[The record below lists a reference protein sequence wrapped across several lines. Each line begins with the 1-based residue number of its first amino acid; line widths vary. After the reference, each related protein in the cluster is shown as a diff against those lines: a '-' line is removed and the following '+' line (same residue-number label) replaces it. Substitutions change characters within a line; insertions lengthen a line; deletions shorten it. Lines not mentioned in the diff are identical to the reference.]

1 MKSKFFTINKKNATQ
16 YLNNNQTNSLQNFWT
31 RKKKNK
37 NFLLSNR
44 NLIANKNKFI
54 YSLKWEKMQNI
65 WSSQFEK
72 KLKLN

>member
-54 YSLKWEKMQNI
+54 
-65 WSSQFEK
+65 
-72 KLKLN
+72 

>member
-16 YLNNNQTNSLQNFWT
+16 YLNNNQTNSFQNFWT
-31 RKKKNK
+31 IKKKNK

-54 YSLKWEKMQNI
+54 
-65 WSSQFEK
+65 
-72 KLKLN
+72 